1 MYEPGGREVRITDHT
16 NNRFDYK
23 QTKIDGETVL
33 NREEQEILAMQP
45 FSYTVYLRNFA
56 QTVSRNLAGVDEV
69 ITGLDTQWAA
79 GRNAMSNYLNQRYTI
94 PIVR

>member
-1 MYEPGGREVRITDHT
+1 MRITDHT

-56 QTVSRNLAGVDEV
+56 
-69 ITGLDTQWAA
+69 
-79 GRNAMSNYLNQRYTI
+79 
-94 PIVR
+94 

>member
-33 NREEQEILAMQP
+33 NREEQEILAM
-45 FSYTVYLRNFA
+45 
-56 QTVSRNLAGVDEV
+56 
-69 ITGLDTQWAA
+69 
-79 GRNAMSNYLNQRYTI
+79 
-94 PIVR
+94 